1 MKKLFF
7 ILSIFAV
14 MSVAH
19 AEDFPTQ
26 CQSGYITVLERQI
39 VLFDSFSCPSGYVA
53 VEEDFVTIADSA
65 CPSGYTS
72 AGVADSCLV
81 ASPVGACIMY
91 APANV
96 GYSDRT
102 GAYMFEYACPLSDDV
117 SGGLPVIGGGQIVRP
132 LQ

>member
-1 MKKLFF
+1 MVIMMKRILFLL
-7 ILSIFAV
+7 ILCFPVSAFAV
-14 MSVAH
+14 QGGV
-19 AEDFPTQ
+19 
-26 CQSGYITVLERQI
+26 I
-39 VLFDSFSCPSGYVA
+39 VGPPIQLIKAPSTSCPSGYVA
-53 VEEDFVTIADSA
+53 VEEDYVTIADSA

-81 ASPVGACIMY
+81 ASPAGACIMY

-96 GYSDRT
+96 AYSDRT